1 LRIRETRIQEKQADS
16 HKATLN
22 ESWGQRA
29 QRFTKKKNNLIML
42 LSSNIPVSLFWDMDV
57 SKLDWDR
64 HKQLIVERVIQRGTL
79 KAIKE
84 VTNHYGIGELKSI
97 LKQLP
102 YLDKRDIAFVH
113 IYFDIPLNELKCYT
127 RKPLAQNF
135 LN

>member
-16 HKATLN
+16 HKATLK
-22 ESWGQRA
+22 ESLGQRA

>member
-1 LRIRETRIQEKQADS
+1 
-16 HKATLN
+16 
-22 ESWGQRA
+22 
-29 QRFTKKKNNLIML
+29 ML